1 MVGLMEAAESSKE
14 SSFQTH
20 TRLACLL
27 VSETVWEPLLP
38 MKRLSAF
45 AKHML
50 PEGLCH
56 FDQMI
61 GQAGMRGVY
70 GGRQMNLDR
79 SVAIKILHREHGRD
93 YSFLAFC
100 A

>member
-1 MVGLMEAAESSKE
+1 MVGSIVAPESSKE
-14 SSFQTH
+14 SIFEAH

-27 VSETVWEPLLP
+27 VSETVWESLLP

-70 GGRQMNLDR
+70 GGRQINLDR
-79 SVAIKILHREHGRD
+79 SVAIKILHREHGSD
-93 YSFLAFC
+93 YSFPGFRA
-100 A
+100 